1 MLTQEYHM
9 PETGSAPMPPIAAS
23 NDNEVIDT
31 RFGKVTL
38 NRKNPV
44 VFPNGLLGFPDKFQ
58 YCLTTFPAEKL
69 AKFKLLQSL
78 EDTELSFITLPL
90 ELDNKILERADI
102 ELGCKDLDIPLKDLT
117 LLLIVTVHRM
127 GDHVRLSVNAR
138 APLFVHAEKRVAS
151 QYVFHN
157 PKYDIQHMIT
167 L

>member
-1 MLTQEYHM
+1 
-9 PETGSAPMPPIAAS
+9 
-23 NDNEVIDT
+23 
-31 RFGKVTL
+31 
-38 NRKNPV
+38 V

-58 YCLTTFPAEKL
+58 YCLTTFPSQKL

-78 EDTELSFITLPL
+78 DDAELSFITLPL
-90 ELDNKILERADI
+90 TPDNKIIAREDVDAACR
-102 ELGCKDLDIPLKDLT
+102 DLDIPVQDLT

-138 APLFVHAEKRVAS
+138 APLFIHAEKRIAA